1 MLNKYQKGFAVA
13 MLAMALGMPNY
24 INAQSI
30 NNATLGTQ
38 QSKPSGLTL
47 SINDVGAEAAV
58 GLICE
63 HFGYTPMLHMPLEQT
78 VSIDLRNAS
87 FDEAMEKV
95 LANTETDYMLE
106 GGRLHVFK
114 PRESWSRFSD
124 QTAPDNS
131 NVAPQKQEE
140 PIITKIVPLGKRTA
154 ADIQKL
160 VKELNRKISVVHDV
174 PTNSVIIMGSE
185 SEVNA
190 AETLC
195 KSIDGME
202 VRQTAT
208 DTSKLVKGL
217 RYVTQT
223 FELEHADFDEIE
235 EELSTMIERDTNSST
250 SGSTAAQLR
259 DKDGNP
265 IETEYFMLDKAR
277 RIVVVH
283 TTMEKFAV
291 IEAYFKAIDKPL
303 PQVLIEASILA
314 IDDGL
319 DKQLG
324 IKWSG
329 MEGTS
334 GYLAPEQRIS
344 TNESLSGLIK
354 YGGKWDFSSVKA
366 LLEAVESDDKSQVL
380 SKPRVITVTGKTS
393 SIHVGDDVAGSVS
406 DIVDDQ
412 SEGVAFSH
420 RGGSQ
425 SNHIARQSGIGN
437 SNTVIENIVCGVFS
451 SSCGNGFVESHIDV
465 GGACRNYRGDC
476 WSPNI
481 RTCRI
486 GIDLDI
492 VETVVAAARSTSGR
506 SDSDIR
512 ISLVGESSDTCEI
525 NGDSRISTAVIS
537 SVQGIEDNEIR
548 TIGTIFEFQRV
559 KTSTTSSIAERK
571 NRVLESGCREI
582 KNKRFVISR
591 RISDGEVKRISV
603 TFQSVHGSAAE
614 TVQFGSGRP
623 R

>member
-223 FELEHADFDEIE
+223 FELEHADFDE
-235 EELSTMIERDTNSST
+235 R
-250 SGSTAAQLR
+250 
-259 DKDGNP
+259 
-265 IETEYFMLDKAR
+265 
-277 RIVVVH
+277 
-283 TTMEKFAV
+283 
-291 IEAYFKAIDKPL
+291 
-303 PQVLIEASILA
+303 
-314 IDDGL
+314 
-319 DKQLG
+319 
-324 IKWSG
+324 W
-329 MEGTS
+329 
-334 GYLAPEQRIS
+334 
-344 TNESLSGLIK
+344 
-354 YGGKWDFSSVKA
+354 
-366 LLEAVESDDKSQVL
+366 
-380 SKPRVITVTGKTS
+380 
-393 SIHVGDDVAGSVS
+393 
-406 DIVDDQ
+406 
-412 SEGVAFSH
+412 
-420 RGGSQ
+420 
-425 SNHIARQSGIGN
+425 
-437 SNTVIENIVCGVFS
+437 
-451 SSCGNGFVESHIDV
+451 
-465 GGACRNYRGDC
+465 
-476 WSPNI
+476 
-481 RTCRI
+481 
-486 GIDLDI
+486 
-492 VETVVAAARSTSGR
+492 
-506 SDSDIR
+506 
-512 ISLVGESSDTCEI
+512 
-525 NGDSRISTAVIS
+525 
-537 SVQGIEDNEIR
+537 
-548 TIGTIFEFQRV
+548 
-559 KTSTTSSIAERK
+559 
-571 NRVLESGCREI
+571 
-582 KNKRFVISR
+582 
-591 RISDGEVKRISV
+591 
-603 TFQSVHGSAAE
+603 
-614 TVQFGSGRP
+614 
-623 R
+623 